1 MRLFN
6 KDTVFE
12 FMQCSQFLYLKVTN
26 KRVDREKVQIST
38 VIIRRSITRLTS
50 VNPS

>member
-12 FMQCSQFLYLKVTN
+12 FMQCSQFLYLKVTI
-26 KRVDREKVQIST
+26 KRVDREKGQIST
-38 VIIRRSITRLTS
+38 VRRSITRLTS
-50 VNPS
+50 VNSS